1 MRRSFVILAAAA
13 IAVGASAVS
22 LSSAGTAAPRPAQ
35 ATIGTDGSAIIQ
47 VDWES
52 REWGHGGGHNAFRD
66 DRNDNWNNGW
76 SNRRHNRFRNSRFRR
91 DPFYF
96 GFPFAFRPQ
105 YYPYRRRG
113 DCFRTWDGYI
123 VCR

>member
-1 MRRSFVILAAAA
+1 MPRSLSIIAAAA
-13 IAVGASAVS
+13 IAVGASVA
-22 LSSAGTAAPRPAQ
+22 SSAPAEAAKSVRLPAA
-35 ATIGTDGSAIIQ
+35 ATPVQVGAIME
-47 VDWES
+47 VNS
-52 REWGHGGGHNAFRD
+52 PGHGDRHNAFRD
-66 DRNDNWNNGW
+66 DGWNDDRRF
-76 SNRRHNRFRNSRFRR
+76 RRHPRFRHQSRFRR

-105 YYPYRRRG
+105 FYPYRRRG